1 MNTRPTQPA
10 RIAFCITEL
19 DPGGAERCL
28 VELVTRLDRREFD
41 PVVYCLG
48 PRPVGNP
55 ISLADELERSGVPV
69 YCFGARRVAAFPW
82 VLRKLRRQLASDS
95 PRIVQAFLFHAN
107 VLAALAARRAGVRHM
122 VTGIRVAE
130 RRSLWHLAIARW
142 SGRWVQRHVCVSQA
156 VRDFSL
162 REAGLPENK
171 LAVIPNGVDA
181 LRFASARPCP
191 LESLGLAP
199 GRRAIVHVGR
209 LEEQKG
215 LAWLLA
221 QMPRILGPLPNHDL
235 LLVGDGP
242 QRARLGLAAERLGL
256 GRRVHFVGY
265 RPDVAEILAASDLL
279 VLASEW
285 EGMPNVVL
293 EAMASGKPV
302 VAANVDGV
310 LEALGPAAVEQVF
323 PPRDAEAFVKQILA
337 ILGDPALADRLGQQ
351 NQQRARQEFSW
362 EAMVGAYQ
370 QLYASLLAANP

>member
-1 MNTRPTQPA
+1 V

-28 VELVTRLDRREFD
+28 AELVTRLDRRQFD
-41 PVVYCLG
+41 PLVYCLG

-55 ISLADELERSGVPV
+55 ISLADVLEQSGVPV
-69 YCFGARRVAAFPW
+69 YCFGARWTVEFPW
-82 VLRKLRRQLASDS
+82 VLRRLRRQFASDS
-95 PRIVQAFLFHAN
+95 PQIVQSFLFHAN
-107 VLAALAARRAGVRHM
+107 VLATLAAHRAGVRHI

-130 RRSLWHLAIARW
+130 RRSLWHLVVARL

-156 VRDFSL
+156 VREFSR
-162 REAGLPENK
+162 RETGLPENK
-171 LAVIPNGVDA
+171 LVVIPNGVDA
-181 LRFASARPCP
+181 QRFASAVPCP

-199 GRRAIVHVGR
+199 GRRAIVYVGR

-215 LAWLLA
+215 LAWLLE
-221 QMPRILGPLPNHDL
+221 QMPRVLGPAPDYDL
-235 LLVGDGP
+235 LLVGAGP
-242 QRARLGLAAERLGL
+242 QREPLMLAAERLGI
-256 GRRVHFVGY
+256 GRRVHFAGY

-285 EGMPNVVL
+285 EGMPNAVL

-323 PPRDAEAFVKQILA
+323 PPRDAEAFVRKVLA
-337 ILGDPALADRLGQQ
+337 ILDDPLLAARLGQQ
-351 NQQRARQEFSW
+351 NQQRARQEFSL